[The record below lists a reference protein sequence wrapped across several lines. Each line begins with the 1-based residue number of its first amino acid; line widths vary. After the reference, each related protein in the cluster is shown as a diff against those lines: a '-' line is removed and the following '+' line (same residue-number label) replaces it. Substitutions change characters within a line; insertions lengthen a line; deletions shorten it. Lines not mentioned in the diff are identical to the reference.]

1 MAEATI
7 PIERYQAGGD
17 IYATLAAQYGT
28 NAANSIAAAAA
39 TGDREQLTEAI
50 AYVRNGA
57 ALDDSTASI
66 FIDQLLTDPLAAPLD
81 ALDKGINQIFN
92 SEGVKTIL
100 TVVAVGAVIALV
112 IYASKD

>member
-81 ALDKGINQIFN
+81 ALDSAVKKVFDSNGI
-92 SEGVKTIL
+92 KTIL
-100 TVVAVGAVIALV
+100 LVAVVAVVLVVAVK
-112 IYASKD
+112 SQ